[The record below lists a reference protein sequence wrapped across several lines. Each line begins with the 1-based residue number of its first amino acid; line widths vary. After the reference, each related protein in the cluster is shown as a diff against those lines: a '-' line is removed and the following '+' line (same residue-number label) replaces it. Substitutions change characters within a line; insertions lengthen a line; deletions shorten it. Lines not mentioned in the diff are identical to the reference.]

1 MTGVKSPVCYV
12 IGIIVKVNAVRIFE
26 FCEAAES
33 AGRKPGAR
41 KVEREQTPPDA
52 ARRKLS
58 GEIMD
63 SKEFTGRPVPLRQ

>member
-41 KVEREQTPPDA
+41 KV
-52 ARRKLS
+52 
-58 GEIMD
+58 
-63 SKEFTGRPVPLRQ
+63 